1 MNSENAPL
9 ISIVLPTYNSEKTIA
24 RCMESIVAQTFTNFE
39 LLVMDA
45 VSKDNTLEIIKQ
57 VQKDLKIQIVSEK
70 DNGIYDA
77 MNKGIALAKGK
88 WIYFLGSDDAL
99 YESNTLEK
107 IARHLQ
113 ETEGEVVYGN
123 VFSERFS
130 GKYAG
135 AFDKKKIFNM
145 NICHQAVFFKKT
157 VFEKTGLF
165 DLSYKAHS
173 DYDHN
178 LKWFLSGNVKHE
190 FVDII
195 IAHYADGGFSS
206 QSEDFAFQKIKKW
219 KYFFL
224 VRKET
229 AKRIKFKVLIS
240 ELWLAMKEGRGKD
253 FFLILRQSPKF
264 MLNL

>member
-1 MNSENAPL
+1 MSSENAPL
-9 ISIVLPTYNSEKTIA
+9 ISIVLPTYNSEKTIV
-24 RCMESIVAQTFTNFE
+24 RCLESLRMQSFRSFE
-39 LLVMDA
+39 VLVMDA
-45 VSKDNTLEIIKQ
+45 VSKDNTLELIKQ
-57 VQKDLKIQIVSEK
+57 YQGDLQIHVVSKK

-99 YESNTLEK
+99 YKNDTLEK
-107 IARHLQ
+107 VADHLLK
-113 ETEGEVVYGN
+113 TGAEVVYGN

-135 AFDKKKIFNM
+135 PFDKKKIFNM

-165 DLSYKAHS
+165 DLTYKAHS

-178 LKWFLSGNVKHE
+178 LKWFLSGSVKHE
-190 FVDII
+190 YIDLI
-195 IAHYADGGFSS
+195 IAYYADGGFSS
-206 QSEDFAFQKIKKW
+206 QSEDFNFLKIKKW
-219 KYFFL
+219 KYYFL

-229 AKRIKFKVLIS
+229 AKRTKFKLLVT
-240 ELWLAMKEGRGKD
+240 ELWLALTGGRIRD
-253 FFLILRQSPKF
+253 FFIILGQSPKF